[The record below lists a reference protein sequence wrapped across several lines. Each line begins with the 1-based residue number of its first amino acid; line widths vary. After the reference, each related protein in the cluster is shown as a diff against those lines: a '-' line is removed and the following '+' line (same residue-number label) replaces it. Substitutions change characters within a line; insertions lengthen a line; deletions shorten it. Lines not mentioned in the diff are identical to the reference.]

1 MNETIP
7 YASVTAERKRVFS
20 GVAPMPLACPVSL
33 ELVSA
38 HADVL
43 GMLCSSEA
51 VNPHL
56 NLGFQGQVEPVEMD
70 SCIIY
75 GKVME
80 EQM

>member
-1 MNETIP
+1 M
-7 YASVTAERKRVFS
+7 
-20 GVAPMPLACPVSL
+20 
-33 ELVSA
+33 
-38 HADVL
+38 HANVL
-43 GMLCSSEA
+43 GTVCSSEA

-56 NLGFQGQVEPVEMD
+56 NLGIQGQVEPVEMD